1 MDRCE
6 VCVPPAYCVSQEGGL
21 GGEVRWPARAWR
33 GAFFCDT
40 GGIAQQG
47 HALGLRVEG
56 SARWAV
62 AQVQRMLL
70 KSESISPAVGQFSR
84 MVTAVPLMTL
94 YVLLRVMPLIRR
106 ASLSRLC

>member
-1 MDRCE
+1 MTRE
-6 VCVPPAYCVSQEGGL
+6 ASRSKATHLACVLKAARGG
-21 GGEVRWPARAWR
+21 V
-33 GAFFCDT
+33 
-40 GGIAQQG
+40 
-47 HALGLRVEG
+47 
-56 SARWAV
+56 V

-84 MVTAVPLMTL
+84 MVTAAPLMTL